1 MESEKTLGAQHLHL
15 SVAEVA
21 ACLGVPARTV
31 RHWADIGYL
40 PARRTPG
47 GQRRFCPAEIRV
59 FAERR
64 STPGLLSAP
73 PVAVADGA
81 ALSRL
86 TPALPVRVA
95 SAQTAAA

>member
-1 MESEKTLGAQHLHL
+1 MESDKTFGAQHLHL

-21 ACLGVPARTV
+21 ARLGIPARTV

-47 GQRRFCPAEIRV
+47 GQRRFCPAEIQV
-59 FAERR
+59 FVERR
-64 STPGLLSAP
+64 STPGLLAAP
-73 PVAVADGA
+73 RVAVGGD

-86 TPALPVRVA
+86 APALPGAMA